1 MKSVSP
7 WGPLIYQ
14 NEISEEFHTFLLDG
28 LKKSRRYGDNYKNK
42 LVGQINCQR
51 GALYDNDE
59 LKGFLNEHIGSFS
72 IRNLKRTQE
81 QSSYH
86 EPTAKSKDF
95 NDRKL
100 LIERFEKD
108 PKSLNLDYEL
118 PEPWINFQKPN
129 EYNPIHEH
137 TGVVSAIIFID
148 IPEEIKNER
157 DTSQFDHKTNGC
169 LEFLYDCSTSFV
181 VTPHNKMIFLFPASL
196 KHTVYPYQ
204 SDVERITMSFN
215 LIDKP
220 KFIIER

>member
-1 MKSVSP
+1 MRINHKFEVSIFS
-7 WGPLIYQ
+7 GRQI
-14 NEISEEFHTFLLDG
+14 FL
-28 LKKSRRYGDNYKNK
+28 
-42 LVGQINCQR
+42 
-51 GALYDNDE
+51 
-59 LKGFLNEHIGSFS
+59 
-72 IRNLKRTQE
+72 
-81 QSSYH
+81 
-86 EPTAKSKDF
+86 
-95 NDRKL
+95 
-100 LIERFEKD
+100 
-108 PKSLNLDYEL
+108 
-118 PEPWINFQKPN
+118 
-129 EYNPIHEH
+129 
-137 TGVVSAIIFID
+137 IIFID